1 MVESVYKEDKNYYP
15 QVFLEECKCVVK
27 EKKMPT
33 FITDGIETSDDS
45 DRENTDE
52 ENYNEEILNILN
64 IKYRNLN
71 IEKLIYKNEI

>member
-1 MVESVYKEDKNYYP
+1 
-15 QVFLEECKCVVK
+15 
-27 EKKMPT
+27 MPT